1 MPDDTGQDDRARLE
15 ALRGLLEAILNDP
28 ETPPRDMATVSR
40 EYRQCLTALG
50 QLVPAAGDTKLD
62 EIAARRR
69 KRGAS

>member
-1 MPDDTGQDDRARLE
+1 MTKDTSQDDRARLE
-15 ALRGLLEAILNDP
+15 ALRALLEAILNDP

-40 EYRQCLTALG
+40 EYRQTLSALG
-50 QLVPAAGDTKLD
+50 QLAPAARDTKLD